1 MQNVRTTRVGVAALA
16 LVTPLLAASLPFAS
30 SATAAP
36 IATTDGSAQ
45 RLLDSIPVLPK
56 MTAGFTS
63 TAYPS
68 VRTNAKDEKG
78 CTGQARALI
87 ALASVRPQIAPGTCA
102 LRGGSWSVNFGT
114 ETVTDARAIRFVPVI
129 ALPAAWASGG
139 YGWTPAQRAV
149 FADDYGADRTAVITS
164 GAPADSALPVV
175 PWAAAQTPMTQ
186 AVAARISSACA
197 KSTSSTCLLTAVPA
211 ALKAPAA
218 AAIVVASSRHRLSM
232 TRDEKAAAATGID
245 HFTASAPA
253 ATFAVTT
260 TDVPALPS
268 TDGSDATGR
277 VIDASLFGILAPPAT
292 GSVPNVPYSTLRLWD
307 SGVGW
312 RDIEP
317 TPGRFTWTV
326 LDHAVRSAESSGKK
340 VLLVLGPMPA
350 WASANPESADEGW
363 GKGAT
368 GPFTSDGMAAYAR
381 YVDQVVRRYGDR
393 ISAYEI
399 WNEANLPTFWAGTA
413 AQMAEMTRIVHD
425 AVASRGA
432 HSRVISAS
440 ATTRVEGSIY
450 RFFPAYLKELGK
462 RGWPLDGYAV
472 HAYPDADG
480 TPSETSDFVAQ
491 FKAYLAIAGAPT
503 LPIYNTELNYGLAGP
518 GPSKPHRDMTP
529 EQSQGWLS
537 RTFIDSVRLG
547 IAETYWFAWTK
558 QYYGQLGIQ
567 LNPTTPATR
576 TAWLTTY
583 SWLVGSTFK
592 SCADPEGAVI
602 CAFER
607 DGKPFWLAYADGA
620 KLIDLP
626 VGATQSCDLRGAC
639 MTAEGTKVIVGVR
652 PIKIN

>member
-1 MQNVRTTRVGVAALA
+1 MPNSQTIRVGVAALT
-16 LVTPLLAASLPFAS
+16 LVTPLFGAALPFAS
-30 SATAAP
+30 PAAAAP
-36 IATTDGSAQ
+36 AALIEGPAQ
-45 RLLDSIPVLPK
+45 KLLDAIPVLPK
-56 MTAGFTS
+56 MTAGFT
-63 TAYPS
+63 TDAYPS
-68 VRTNAKDEKG
+68 VRREAEDSRG
-78 CTGQARALI
+78 CTPQAQALI
-87 ALASVRPQIAPGTCA
+87 ALATVRPQIAAGTCS
-102 LRGGSWSVNFGT
+102 LSGGSWQVNFGT
-114 ETVTDARAIRFVPVI
+114 ATVSNARDIRFAPVV

-139 YGWTPAQRAV
+139 YGWSAAQRAA
-149 FADDYGADRTAVITS
+149 FATDYGADTKAVVTS
-164 GAPADSALPVV
+164 AAPADSALSTV
-175 PWAAAQTPMTQ
+175 PWAAAQTPVTA
-186 AVAARISSACA
+186 AVASRISDECSQ
-197 KSTSSTCLLTAVPA
+197 STSSTCLLTAVPA
-211 ALKAPAA
+211 ALKAPAG
-218 AAIVVASSRHRLSM
+218 AAIVLASSRHRLAL
-232 TRDEKAAAATGID
+232 TRDEKASVANAID

-363 GKGAT
+363 GRGAT
-368 GPFTSDGMAAYAR
+368 GPFTSDGMGAYAR
-381 YVDQVVRRYGDR
+381 YVDQVVRRYGNR

-413 AQMAEMTRIVHD
+413 AQMAEMTKIVHD

-432 HSRVISAS
+432 NSRVISAS

-450 RFFPAYLKELGK
+450 RFFPAYLKELAK

-567 LNPTTPATR
+567 LNPTTAATR

-602 CAFER
+602 CEFER
-607 DGKPFWLAYADGA
+607 DGRPFWLAYADGA

-626 VGATQSCDLRGAC
+626 AGATQSCDLRGAC
-639 MTAEGTKVIVGVR
+639 MMADGTKVIVGVR

>member
-1 MQNVRTTRVGVAALA
+1 MPTRLRMRVGASALA
-16 LVTPLLAASLPFAS
+16 LASPLLSLPGAS
-30 SATAAP
+30 PASASPSVTSE
-36 IATTDGSAQ
+36 GSAQ
-45 RLLDSIPVLPK
+45 RLLDAIPVLPK

-63 TAYPS
+63 DAYPS
-68 VRTNAKDEKG
+68 ARTIAKDAAG
-78 CTGQARALI
+78 CTAQARALI
-87 ALASVRPQIAPGTCA
+87 ALASTPPQVEPRTCA
-102 LRGGSWSVNFGT
+102 LRGGSWPVNFGT
-114 ETVTDARAIRFVPVI
+114 ATATDARDIRFVSVI
-129 ALPAAWASGG
+129 AQPAAWSSGG
-139 YGWTPAQRAV
+139 YGWSVDQRAA
-149 FADDYGADRTAVITS
+149 FTADYGSDRTVAVAT
-164 GAPADSALPVV
+164 GAPADSAIPSVS
-175 PWAAAQTPMTQ
+175 WAAAQTPLT
-186 AVAARISSACA
+186 ATVAERVAKECA
-197 KSTSSTCLLTAVPA
+197 KSTSSTCLLSAVPS
-211 ALKAPAA
+211 ALKAQAA
-218 AAIVVASSRHRLSM
+218 AAIVLASSRHRLSM
-232 TRDEKAAAATGID
+232 TRDEKAEIARSID

-253 ATFAVTT
+253 TSFAITT

-277 VIDASLFGILAPPAT
+277 VIDGSLFGILAPPAT

-326 LDHAVRSAESSGKK
+326 LDHAVRSAESGGHK

-350 WASANPESADEGW
+350 WASANPNSADEGW

-368 GPFTSDGMAAYAR
+368 GPFTADGMAAYAR

-399 WNEANLPTFWAGTA
+399 WNEANLPTFWAGSA
-413 AQMAEMTRIVHD
+413 AQMAEMTKIVHD
-425 AVASRGA
+425 SVASHRA

-567 LNPTTPATR
+567 LNPTTTATR

-583 SWLVGSTFK
+583 SWLVGATFK
-592 SCADPEGAVI
+592 SCSDPEGAVI

-607 DGKPFWLAYADGA
+607 NGAPFWLAYADSS

-626 VGATQSCDLRGAC
+626 VGATEWCDLRGAC
-639 MTAEGTKVIVGVR
+639 MAAEGTKVIVGVR
-652 PIKIN
+652 PIKID